1 MCGIALVFGDSGKSS
16 HIVNNMLD
24 AMSHRGNDSM
34 CIESFDTCTV
44 GHRRMAVTDI
54 ANDYPY
60 LNPTWRVYLN
70 GEIYNYKDFG
80 FKGNESQ
87 VLEQCF
93 EKYGIDFVSKL
104 NGMFAIVAIN
114 KQTNDVYLIRD
125 RYGIKPLYYYILD
138 DQSIIVSSEI
148 KAILTHPNYNF
159 SINEYAKHQ
168 WFVFNNNF
176 SNETLFSGIN
186 QIDKSSIFYLNKQES
201 KKYWKWEYNTDN
213 TIPFAVAVQKVRNLV
228 CKAIKKMTPQEVNYG
243 TCISS
248 GIDSNII
255 YSQLPTTTPTFTAGF
270 HDYKNDERSIVEE
283 VSNNCYEVV
292 YNSPRNF
299 HESIL
304 ALEDLKAGASFSN
317 YGLFEMASKF
327 VKVIFDGTGADELF
341 GGYKWR
347 YDMSKDYYSLVN
359 RTGLKYDGDFNNFYP
374 NDTLENRLKFDANN
388 FMPAVLMVG
397 DKMSMAHTVE
407 MRVPFL
413 DNDLVDYVLTL
424 PIEFLQGK
432 KLLRAAFEKDL
443 PTSVLSAPKLGF
455 SSPDYFGIGDNKA
468 LNWANAAFNE
478 WLETFNTK

>member
-1 MCGIALVFGDSGKSS
+1 
-16 HIVNNMLD
+16 
-24 AMSHRGNDSM
+24 
-34 CIESFDTCTV
+34 
-44 GHRRMAVTDI
+44 MAVTDI
-54 ANDYPY
+54 SNDYPY
-60 LNPTWRVYLN
+60 LNPTWRVHLN

-114 KQTNDVYLIRD
+114 RQTNDVYLIRD
-125 RYGIKPLYYYILD
+125 RYGIKPLYYCAFDDGSYI
-138 DQSIIVSSEI
+138 VASEI
-148 KAILTHPNYNF
+148 KAILTHPRYNF
-159 SINEYAKHQ
+159 TVNDNAKHQ
-168 WFVFNNNF
+168 WFCFNNNF
-176 SNETLFSGIN
+176 SNETLFAGIK
-186 QIDKSSIFYLNKQES
+186 QMQKASVFHLNKQS
-201 KKYWKWEYNTDN
+201 ISKYWSWEYKTDN
-213 TIPFAVAVQKVRNLV
+213 TIPFAAAVQNVRRLV
-228 CKAIKKMTPQEVNYG
+228 SMAIKKMIPKEVNYG
-243 TCISS
+243 TCLSS

-255 YSQLPTTTPTFTAGF
+255 YSQLPKTTPTFTVGF
-270 HDYKNDERSIVEE
+270 SQYENDERKIVEQ
-283 VSNNCYEVV
+283 VSNNCYEVI

-299 HESIL
+299 HESIF
-304 ALEDLKAGASFSN
+304 ALEDLKVGASFSN
-317 YGLFEMASKF
+317 YGLFKMASKF

-347 YDMSKDYYSLVN
+347 YDMSKDYYLIVN
-359 RTGLKYDGDFNNFYP
+359 RTGLKYNGDFDKIYP
-374 NDTLENRLKFDANN
+374 DDTLENRLKFDADT

-443 PTSVLSAPKLGF
+443 PTSVLSATKLGF
-455 SSPDYFGIGDNKA
+455 SSPDYFGHGENKA
-468 LNWANAAFNE
+468 LNWANAAYNE